1 MDEAHDILR
10 AKFGFEQF
18 RPGQEAVIR
27 CLLAGRSAGAIFPTG
42 SGKSLCYQL
51 PSLLLP
57 GLTLVVSPLLA
68 LMKDQIDALR
78 RKGIEAERLDS
89 SLAEDDYRRVT
100 EDIRS
105 GGVKLLFVAPERLGN
120 ERFLNLIRGRRI
132 SLLAIDEAHCISAW
146 GHNFRPDYLKLA
158 DAAKALGVERVLALT
173 ATATPRVS
181 ADMAE
186 AFDIAPEDITNTG
199 FYRGNLELRVT
210 ACRDE
215 ERAALLVRK
224 LKERPP
230 GPTIVY
236 VILQRHAEELAQTL
250 KEAGFAAGAYHAGMA
265 SAKRVAIQEDFMEGR
280 LPIICATIA
289 FGMGIDKADIRYV
302 YHYHLAKGFESYL
315 QEIGRAGRD
324 GKPSVCELFACPDDA
339 TTLENFVYG
348 DTPDPANL
356 RGLLEELLGGNA
368 EIDVSVHDLS
378 RRFDIRQLVVN
389 TLLVR
394 LELAKLIRSLG
405 PYYGSVRF
413 APKTDSATMLARYS
427 GSQSAFLKKLFACC
441 ERAKKWVT
449 IDMDAAMGATGQS
462 RAVILRALESLET
475 NGFVDLQLAGY
486 RQRYRRIAGN
496 IDIERVSREMEDLF
510 LRHEE
515 REVERIHSL
524 LSYAGETGCL
534 TARLLDYFGEQI
546 EPCGHC
552 ALCLGQA
559 PLRLPGRVPPSPSSL
574 DLSGFGSVVAAHPE
588 ALGRPRQQARF
599 LCGISSPAVSAKRGL
614 RGDPRFGR
622 CEKVPFAEV
631 LRSRMEE
638 EETDRQALL
647 RQHGQPAH
655 TVDDRQVDGN
665 RAADAEGAPRGL
677 GDLK

>member
-1 MDEAHDILR
+1 MNDAYTVLR
-10 AKFGFEQF
+10 EKFGFEAF
-18 RPGQEAVIR
+18 RPGQEAVIG

-78 RKGIEAERLDS
+78 RRGIEAERLDS
-89 SLAEDDYRRVT
+89 SLAEEDYRRVT

-105 GGVKLLFVAPERLGN
+105 GRVKLLFVAPERLGN
-120 ERFLNLIRGRRI
+120 ERFLNLIRGQRI

-158 DAAKALGVERVLALT
+158 EAAKSLQVERVLALT
-173 ATATPRVS
+173 ATATPQVS
-181 ADMAE
+181 EDMAR
-186 AFDIAPEDITNTG
+186 AFGIAPDDITNTG
-199 FYRGNLELRVT
+199 FYRENLELRVS

-215 ERAALLVRK
+215 ERADLLIRR

-236 VILQRHAEELAQTL
+236 VILQRHAEELAETL
-250 KEAGFAAGAYHAGMA
+250 NEAGFSAGAYHAGMA
-265 SAKRVAIQEDFMEGR
+265 SEKREAVQEDFMEGR

-339 TTLENFVYG
+339 TTLENFVFG
-348 DTPDPANL
+348 DTPDPGNL
-356 RGLLEELLGGNA
+356 RSLLEELLGGSP
-368 EIDVSVHDLS
+368 EIDVAIHDLS

-394 LELAKLIRSLG
+394 LELARLIRSLG
-405 PYYGSVRF
+405 PYYGSIRF
-413 APKTDSATMLARYS
+413 APKKDSRAILAHYS
-427 GSQSAFLKKLFACC
+427 DSQASFLKKLFTCC
-441 ERAKKWVT
+441 EKAKKWVT
-449 IDMDAAMGATGQS
+449 LDMDRAMNATGQS

-475 NGFVDLQLAGY
+475 NGFADLQLAGY
-486 RQRYRRIAGN
+486 RQRYRRIPESV
-496 IDIERVSREMEDLF
+496 DIEKVSGEMEDLF
-510 LRHEE
+510 LQHEQ

-524 LSYAGETGCL
+524 LSYAEETGCL
-534 TARLLDYFGEQI
+534 TARLLDYFGERV

-552 ALCLGQA
+552 ATCLGQP
-559 PLRLPGRVPPSPSSL
+559 PLRLSQRKAPPISSV
-574 DLSGFGSVVAAHPE
+574 DLSGFDSLVASNPE
-588 ALGRPRQQARF
+588 ALGQPRQQARF
-599 LCGISSPAVSAKRGL
+599 LCGLTSPAVSAKRGL
-614 RGDPRFGR
+614 RGDPHFGR

-631 LRSRMEE
+631 LEARM
-638 EETDRQALL
+638 ALGSVCL
-647 RQHGQPAH
+647 
-655 TVDDRQVDGN
+655 
-665 RAADAEGAPRGL
+665 
-677 GDLK
+677 